1 MYRGWPSRRTEADG
15 SRVAGAT
22 VHKNAS
28 LALELR
34 PTSLALELRPT
45 SLALELRHTSLAL
58 ELRHISL
65 ALELRHTSLA
75 LELRRCRRSVEL
87 STQSGGDRL
96 PSACPRQHSSLA
108 ALPSSHRRQ
117 WGRLSVSLQGA
128 KVLAVRYQRLRRA
141 IECVR
146 LSRDVPRETSPHVD
160 GPGAAAAETAWAPA

>member
-1 MYRGWPSRRTEADG
+1 M
-15 SRVAGAT
+15 
-22 VHKNAS
+22 
-28 LALELR
+28 L
-34 PTSLALELRPT
+34 
-45 SLALELRHTSLAL
+45 
-58 ELRHISL
+58 
-65 ALELRHTSLA
+65 
-75 LELRRCRRSVEL
+75 
-87 STQSGGDRL
+87 SGGDRL

-160 GPGAAAAETAWAPA
+160 GPGAAAAEPAWAARLAAEMEAGRTLLDSPVLAAEEMSLQLGLPRGALERDRDAVVKAAAVQLGELGVQLEEAAASLREQD